1 VIAFID
7 NHRDHFAVEFICR
20 TLRAT
25 IVGFLTFRGYR
36 AAKARSRS
44 ARAIRDELLID
55 ELKTVHEQNFSVDGV
70 EKMHV
75 AMTRRSWRVGREQT
89 RQLLRAAGLRG
100 VQRGKPVFTTIAD
113 PAVALPA
120 DPVKRR
126 FTAAA
131 PNRLWVADVTFVRTW
146 AGFCDTAFVTDACTR
161 AVVGWSVAATMRI
174 EDLPL
179 HAFNQAQP
187 GGLNTPI
194 SSGSGVRRHPHQVS
208 TRTVRANRY
217 RIHFPNVPERSLDAG
232 RTGTR
237 SATNPRSKTRPANP
251 VRFSSTIPPGP
262 PPS

>member
-1 VIAFID
+1 VGQSHGRNALSQRDFEVDVGVFRSGARPPHDEVIAFID

-36 AAKARSRS
+36 AAKARPRS
-44 ARAIRDELLID
+44 ARAIRDGLLID

-179 HAFNQAQP
+179 QAFNQAQR
-187 GGLNTPI
+187 GGLILRFPAD
-194 SSGSGVRRHPHQVS
+194 
-208 TRTVRANRY
+208 RAYGGTHIRY
-217 RIHFPNVPERSLDAG
+217 
-232 RTGTR
+232 
-237 SATNPRSKTRPANP
+237 PRDSPRQ
-251 VRFSSTIPPGP
+251 
-262 PPS
+262 